1 MWQRNYKVRLEGARR
16 YGADARCGV
25 GNISHASSMIYG
37 WMGDV
42 FGQRR
47 SFSSIGLRHHQTA

>member
-1 MWQRNYKVRLEGARR
+1 VPRRPKKSWR
-16 YGADARCGV
+16 YGADAHCGV
-25 GNISHASSMIYG
+25 GNISYISSMIYG